1 MNIIQLNIKMA
12 NFSFL
17 LSLISLLF
25 KEQIIFPQSAENKD
39 NEWKF
44 IANQKNFKQGIR
56 IEKCR

>member
-1 MNIIQLNIKMA
+1 MNIIQLDIKMV
-12 NFSFL
+12 NSFL
-17 LSLISLLF
+17 LFLISLLF
-25 KEQIIFPQSAENKD
+25 KEQIIYPQSAENKD